1 MISRFILPRM
11 ARRTVNLPESVEAL
25 AREAAE
31 PGESFSA
38 TVSRLIEEGVRVTR
52 GRRGPSYVGS
62 GEGPEDLGINAEKYL
77 RELAEEYEH

>member
-1 MISRFILPRM
+1 M

-38 TVSRLIEEGVRVTR
+38 TVSRLIEVGARSL
-52 GRRGPSYVGS
+52 RGPRPLSYFAAS
-62 GEGPEDLGINAEKYL
+62 GEGPEDLGLNVEKYL